1 MKNLF
6 IFIIKFSVISKILLK
21 PILVL
26 HGVFY
31 KLSGIVATSA
41 NKGKHPKHE
50 IIRYS
55 SWFNSNIST
64 NEVVLDIGC
73 NTGTMTKDLA
83 RQAKF
88 VYGLEIESKYIEEAT
103 RLNKQTNI
111 KYICAD
117 ATKFDYTNIDD
128 IDIITLS
135 NVLEHIEN
143 RIVFLKM
150 LTSRVPFGKKGLHTL
165 LIRVPMIDRDWIT
178 IYKKNL
184 GLDYRLDNT
193 HFTEYTFEQFKF
205 ELSEC
210 NINIISY
217 HIRFGEIYAVCNTIP

>member
-1 MKNLF
+1 MKNIF
-6 IFIIKFSVISKILLK
+6 IYIIKFSIISKILLK
-21 PILVL
+21 PTLML
-26 HGVFY
+26 HGFFY
-31 KLSGIVATSA
+31 KLSGVAATSV
-41 NKGKHPKHE
+41 NKGRHPKHE
-50 IIRYS
+50 IIKYS
-55 SWFNSNIST
+55 RWFNSNIGK

-73 NTGTMTKDLA
+73 NTGTMTEELA
-83 RQAKF
+83 HQAKF
-88 VYGLEIESKYIEEAT
+88 VYGLEIEGKHIEEAIF
-103 RLNKQTNI
+103 LNKQANI

-143 RIVFLKM
+143 RVVFLKM
-150 LTSRVPFGKKGLHTL
+150 LTRRVPGVHTL

-193 HFTEYTFEQFKF
+193 HFIEYTFEQFKS

-210 NINIISY
+210 NISIISY
-217 HIRFGEIYAVCNTIP
+217 HIRYGEIYAVCKAIN